1 MRAKK
6 IAPTVTGTS
15 LADINPVEAHRD
27 HIS

>member
-6 IAPTVTGTS
+6 IARTVTGTPS
-15 LADINPVEAHRD
+15 ADINPGEAHRD